1 MTTLLILLA
10 VYLTV
15 VAAAYLL
22 QRRLLYFPAAALPTP
37 AQAGVPEMRR
47 VTYLTE
53 DRLTL
58 TAWYAAPPAG
68 APVLLLFHGNAGNLA
83 DRAFKARS
91 LLDAGIGV
99 LLAGYRGYGGNPGRP
114 AEAGFYADARAA
126 LSFLAAERQAPARC
140 ILYGESLGSGI
151 ATRLAAEQA
160 ALGEPVGA
168 VILEAPY
175 TSIPAVA
182 QSHYWYLPAY
192 WLLRDRFENRASID
206 RIGAPLLILHG
217 AKDTTIPV
225 RMGRALFAAAREP
238 KEALWPPAAGH
249 NDVFDHAATDLV
261 EFIQT
266 RFGTT
271 GPRPDGE

>member
-1 MTTLLILLA
+1 MITLLILLA
-10 VYLTV
+10 VYLTI

-83 DRAFKARS
+83 DRAFKARA

-99 LLAGYRGYGGNPGRP
+99 LLAAYRGYGGNPGRP
-114 AEAGFYADARAA
+114 AEAGFYADGRAA
-126 LSFLAAERQAPARC
+126 LSFLKTERQAPDRC

-206 RIGAPLLILHG
+206 RVGAPLLILHG

-238 KEALWPPAAGH
+238 KQALWPPAAGH
-249 NDVFDHAATDLV
+249 NDVFDHAATDMV
-261 EFIQT
+261 EFIRN
-266 RFGTT
+266 RFGVT